1 MKLQKKTPKRALSGC
16 GQQGRQCNE
25 ESGKM
30 SQYAALR
37 ANVGL
42 LGTQLGD
49 TVRNQLGPAVL
60 ERIEQIR
67 SLAKQARSGTEQQD
81 QQLKQILA
89 GLTDDEILPVA
100 RAFAQFLNLA
110 NLAEQHHTISKA
122 GAASIE
128 KPQPLQE
135 LLTLLKTQQV
145 DVEKTRQAVA
155 DLSIELVLTAH
166 PTEVT
171 RRTLIYKL
179 TQIAD
184 CLAQREQ
191 ELSAHQLARL
201 DARLN
206 DLITQA
212 WHTNEIR
219 EQRPTPVDEAKSGF
233 AVIETS
239 LWQAIPEF
247 IRELDEALAPVLG
260 HGLALDA
267 APIRFSSWM
276 GGDRDGN
283 PFVTAKVTRQ
293 VLLLSRWKAADLFA
307 QDLDVLGNELS
318 MNLANAALQAAVPG
332 STEPYRDLLKTLR
345 GKLLHTRDWLTEAL
359 KHDRLQRPDDLL
371 WHNQQ
376 LLEPLLLCYHSL
388 RDCKMDVI
396 ANGLLLDTI
405 RRAYA
410 FGLTLLKLDVRQE
423 SGRHTQVFSEFTQYL
438 GIGDYAHWEEPARQA
453 FLLNELA
460 SKRPLFPRNW
470 QPSAEVREVLD
481 TCDIIARHGAEALS
495 TYVISMAGKPSD
507 VLAVQ
512 LLLKEAGISFPM
524 RVAPLFETLA
534 DLTNAP
540 ECISKLLA
548 IDWYRGYI
556 QGKQEVMIGYSDSAK
571 DAGAIAAAW
580 AQYSA
585 QEALVAICA
594 QAKVQLTLFH
604 GRGGTIGRGG
614 GPAHAAILSQPPGS
628 LAGGMRVTEQGEM
641 IRFKFGLSKL
651 AQRSLALYASAVLEG
666 VLLPPPVPK
675 AEWRALMAQLAT
687 TSCDAYRAVVRH
699 HPEFV
704 PYFRAATPELELGQL
719 PLGSRPPKRNPN
731 GGVESLRAIPW
742 IFAWSQNRL
751 MLPAWLGAGSALAEA
766 VAQGKTALLHEMRAQ
781 WPFFATRLSMLEMVY
796 LKADA
801 QIAAYYDEK
810 LVPAHLLGLGEQ
822 LRNQL
827 SADTALLLQ
836 LIDRPDLMANE
847 AWIRESIMLRNTYVD
862 PLHILQVELL
872 KRVRHAPETVND
884 NIKRALMVTIAG
896 IAAGMRNS
904 G

>member
-1 MKLQKKTPKRALSGC
+1 
-16 GQQGRQCNE
+16 
-25 ESGKM
+25 M

-49 TVRNQLGPAVL
+49 TVRNQLGSALL

-67 SLAKQARSGTEQQD
+67 LLAKQARAGTEQQD

-89 GLTDDEILPVA
+89 SLTDDEILPVA

-110 NLAEQHHTISKA
+110 NLAEQHHTISKD

-135 LLTLLKTQQV
+135 LLTLLKSQQV

-191 ELSAHQLARL
+191 DLTAHELARL
-201 DARLN
+201 DARLS

-247 IRELDEALAPVLG
+247 IRELDEALTPVLG

-307 QDLDVLGNELS
+307 HDLDILGNELS
-318 MNLANAALQAAVPG
+318 MNPANAALQAAVPG
-332 STEPYRDLLKTLR
+332 STEPYRDLLKVLR

-481 TCDIIARHGAEALS
+481 TCDIVARHGAEALS

-540 ECISKLLA
+540 ECISKLLG

-571 DAGAIAAAW
+571 DAGAIAASW

-585 QEALVAICA
+585 QEALVAICQ

-675 AEWRALMAQLAT
+675 PEWRALMAQLAT

-766 VAQGKTALLHEMRAQ
+766 VAQGQTALLHEMRAQ

-810 LVPAHLLGLGEQ
+810 LVPEHLLGLGAQ
-822 LRNQL
+822 LRSQL

>member
-1 MKLQKKTPKRALSGC
+1 
-16 GQQGRQCNE
+16 
-25 ESGKM
+25 M

-135 LLTLLKTQQV
+135 LLTLLNTQQV

-247 IRELDEALAPVLG
+247 IRELDEALTPVLG

-481 TCDIIARHGAEALS
+481 TCDIIARHGPEALS

-614 GPAHAAILSQPPGS
+614 GPAHAAILTQPPGS

-687 TSCDAYRAVVRH
+687 TSCEAYRAVVRH

-810 LVPAHLLGLGEQ
+810 LVPEHLLGLGEQ

>member
-1 MKLQKKTPKRALSGC
+1 
-16 GQQGRQCNE
+16 
-25 ESGKM
+25 M

-49 TVRNQLGPAVL
+49 TVRNQLGPALL

-67 SLAKQARSGTEQQD
+67 LLAKQARAGTEQQD

-89 GLTDDEILPVA
+89 SLTDDEILPVA

-110 NLAEQHHTISKA
+110 NLAEQHHTISKD

-135 LLTLLKTQQV
+135 LLTLLKSQQV

-191 ELSAHQLARL
+191 DLTAHELARL
-201 DARLN
+201 DARLS

-247 IRELDEALAPVLG
+247 IRELDEALTPVLG

-307 QDLDVLGNELS
+307 HDLDILGNELS
-318 MNLANAALQAAVPG
+318 MNPANAALQAAVPG
-332 STEPYRDLLKTLR
+332 STEPYRDLLKVLR

-481 TCDIIARHGAEALS
+481 TCDIVARHGAEALS

-540 ECISKLLA
+540 ECISKLLG

-571 DAGAIAAAW
+571 DAGAIAASW

-585 QEALVAICA
+585 QEALVAICQ

-675 AEWRALMAQLAT
+675 PEWRALMAQLAT

-766 VAQGKTALLHEMRAQ
+766 VAQGQTALLHEMRAQ

-810 LVPAHLLGLGEQ
+810 LVPEHLLGLGAQ
-822 LRNQL
+822 LRSQL

>member
-1 MKLQKKTPKRALSGC
+1 
-16 GQQGRQCNE
+16 
-25 ESGKM
+25 M

-37 ANVGL
+37 ANVSL

-49 TVRNQLGPAVL
+49 TVRKQLGEAIL

-67 SLAKQARSGTEQQD
+67 QLAKQARSGTEQQD
-81 QQLKQILA
+81 QQLKQLLSD
-89 GLTDDEILPVA
+89 LTDDEILPVA

-128 KPQPLQE
+128 KPEPVLE
-135 LLTLLKTQQV
+135 LLQHLNSANI
-145 DVEKTRQAVA
+145 DVAKVREAVQ

-184 CLAQREQ
+184 CLAAREQ
-191 ELSAHQLARL
+191 DISAAHAARL
-201 DARLN
+201 ETRLS

-239 LWQAIPEF
+239 LWYAVPEF
-247 IRELDEALAPVLG
+247 IRELDEALTPVLG

-267 APIRFSSWM
+267 TPIRFSSWM

-307 QDLDVLGNELS
+307 RDLDVLSNELS
-318 MNLANAALQAAVPG
+318 MNQATDELKAMSG
-332 STEPYRDLLKTLR
+332 GASEPYRTVLNQLKTRLEY
-345 GKLLHTRDWLTEAL
+345 TRDWLSEAL
-359 KHDRLQRPDDLL
+359 MHDRLQRPADLV
-371 WHNQQ
+371 WNNNQ
-376 LLEPLLLCYHSL
+376 LLEPLLLCHQSL
-388 RDCKMDVI
+388 LACGMDVI
-396 ANGLLLDTI
+396 ASGQLLDTI

-423 SGRHTQVFSEFTQYL
+423 SGRHAQVFSEFTQYL
-438 GIGDYAHWEEPARQA
+438 GIGDYAQWEEPARQA

-481 TCDIIARHGAEALS
+481 TCDIIARHGPEALS

-512 LLLKEAGISFPM
+512 LLLKDAGITFPM

-548 IDWYRGYI
+548 IDW
-556 QGKQEVMIGYSDSAK
+556 
-571 DAGAIAAAW
+571 
-580 AQYSA
+580 
-585 QEALVAICA
+585 
-594 QAKVQLTLFH
+594 
-604 GRGGTIGRGG
+604 
-614 GPAHAAILSQPPGS
+614 
-628 LAGGMRVTEQGEM
+628 
-641 IRFKFGLSKL
+641 
-651 AQRSLALYASAVLEG
+651 
-666 VLLPPPVPK
+666 
-675 AEWRALMAQLAT
+675 
-687 TSCDAYRAVVRH
+687 
-699 HPEFV
+699 
-704 PYFRAATPELELGQL
+704 
-719 PLGSRPPKRNPN
+719 
-731 GGVESLRAIPW
+731 
-742 IFAWSQNRL
+742 
-751 MLPAWLGAGSALAEA
+751 
-766 VAQGKTALLHEMRAQ
+766 
-781 WPFFATRLSMLEMVY
+781 
-796 LKADA
+796 
-801 QIAAYYDEK
+801 
-810 LVPAHLLGLGEQ
+810 
-822 LRNQL
+822 
-827 SADTALLLQ
+827 
-836 LIDRPDLMANE
+836 
-847 AWIRESIMLRNTYVD
+847 
-862 PLHILQVELL
+862 
-872 KRVRHAPETVND
+872 
-884 NIKRALMVTIAG
+884 
-896 IAAGMRNS
+896 
-904 G
+904 

>member
-1 MKLQKKTPKRALSGC
+1 
-16 GQQGRQCNE
+16 
-25 ESGKM
+25 M

-49 TVRNQLGPAVL
+49 TVRNQLGSALL

-67 SLAKQARSGTEQQD
+67 LLAKQARAGTEQQD

-89 GLTDDEILPVA
+89 SLTDDEILPVA

-110 NLAEQHHTISKA
+110 NLAEQHHTISKD

-135 LLTLLKTQQV
+135 LLTLLKSQQV

-191 ELSAHQLARL
+191 DLTAHELARL
-201 DARLN
+201 DARLS

-247 IRELDEALAPVLG
+247 IRELDEALTPVLG

-307 QDLDVLGNELS
+307 HDLDILGNELS
-318 MNLANAALQAAVPG
+318 MNPANAALQAAVPG
-332 STEPYRDLLKTLR
+332 STEPYRDLLKVLR

-376 LLEPLLLCYHSL
+376 LLEPLLLCYYSL

-481 TCDIIARHGAEALS
+481 TCDIVARHGAEALS

-540 ECISKLLA
+540 ECISKLLG

-571 DAGAIAAAW
+571 DAGAIAASW

-585 QEALVAICA
+585 QEALVAICQ

-675 AEWRALMAQLAT
+675 PEWRALMAQLAT

-766 VAQGKTALLHEMRAQ
+766 VAQGQTALLHEMRAQ

-810 LVPAHLLGLGEQ
+810 LVPEHLLGLGAQ
-822 LRNQL
+822 LRSQL

>member
-1 MKLQKKTPKRALSGC
+1 
-16 GQQGRQCNE
+16 
-25 ESGKM
+25 M

-49 TVRNQLGPAVL
+49 TVRNQLGSALL

-67 SLAKQARSGTEQQD
+67 LLAKQARAGTEQQD

-89 GLTDDEILPVA
+89 SLTDDEILPVA

-110 NLAEQHHTISKA
+110 NLAEQHHTISKD

-135 LLTLLKTQQV
+135 LLTLLKSQQV

-191 ELSAHQLARL
+191 DLTAHELARL
-201 DARLN
+201 DARLS

-247 IRELDEALAPVLG
+247 IRELDEALTPVLG

-307 QDLDVLGNELS
+307 HDLDILGNELS
-318 MNLANAALQAAVPG
+318 MNPANAALQAAVPG
-332 STEPYRDLLKTLR
+332 STEPYRDLLKVLR

-371 WHNQQ
+371 WHNEQ

-481 TCDIIARHGAEALS
+481 TCDIVARHGAEALS

-540 ECISKLLA
+540 ECISKLLG

-571 DAGAIAAAW
+571 DAGAIAASW

-585 QEALVAICA
+585 QEALVAICQ

-675 AEWRALMAQLAT
+675 PEWRALMAQLAT

-766 VAQGKTALLHEMRAQ
+766 VAQGQTALLHEMRAQ

-810 LVPAHLLGLGEQ
+810 LVPEHLLGLGAQ
-822 LRNQL
+822 LRSQL

>member
-1 MKLQKKTPKRALSGC
+1 
-16 GQQGRQCNE
+16 
-25 ESGKM
+25 M

-135 LLTLLKTQQV
+135 LLTLLNTQQV

-247 IRELDEALAPVLG
+247 IRELDEALTPVLG

-481 TCDIIARHGAEALS
+481 TCDIIARHGPEALS

-687 TSCDAYRAVVRH
+687 TSCEAYRAVVRH

-731 GGVESLRAIPW
+731 GGVESLRASPW

-810 LVPAHLLGLGEQ
+810 LVPEHLLGLGEQ